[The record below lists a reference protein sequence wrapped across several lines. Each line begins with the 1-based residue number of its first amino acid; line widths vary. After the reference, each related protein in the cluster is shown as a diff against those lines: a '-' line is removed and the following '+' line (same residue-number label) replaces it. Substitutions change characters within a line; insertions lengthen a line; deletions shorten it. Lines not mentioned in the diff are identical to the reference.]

1 MAKINSLCFQ
11 KIGFKVIGIQEKSMR
26 MVVRIIWSTFLVVK
40 DKQEEKKEHYLLMGT
55 IIQMAKSLVV
65 YLRKNG
71 YCFRK
76 KQENSSMR
84 LK

>member
-11 KIGFKVIGIQEKSMR
+11 KIGLKVIGNLEKSMR

-65 YLRKNG
+65 CLRKNG
-71 YCFRK
+71 YCSRK